1 MFRVRAVHS
10 VLGGSPLGRWLELL
24 EQETVAG
31 VKCVRVMVVCLC
43 ECDRVIVMGCVIVMY
58 VVMSW
63 RRFWLCV
70 IMMTCVALSV

>member
-10 VLGGSPLGRWLELL
+10 VLGGSPLGEWLELL

-31 VKCVRVMVVCLC
+31 VKCVRVMVVWLC

-63 RRFWLCV
+63 
-70 IMMTCVALSV
+70 

>member
-1 MFRVRAVHS
+1 M
-10 VLGGSPLGRWLELL
+10 
-24 EQETVAG
+24 AG
-31 VKCVRVMVVCLC
+31 VKCVRVMVVWLC

-70 IMMTCVALSV
+70 IMMTCGVVWVIVMKGLVRYL